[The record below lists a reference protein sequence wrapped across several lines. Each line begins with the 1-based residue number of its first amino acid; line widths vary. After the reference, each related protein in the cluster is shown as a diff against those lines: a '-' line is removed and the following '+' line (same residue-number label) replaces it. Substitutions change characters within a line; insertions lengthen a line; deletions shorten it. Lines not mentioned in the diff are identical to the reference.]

1 MNALNPTRSVGS
13 QIAEAMQVHNKGSKQ
28 YIREEVGRLLDL
40 VGISQ
45 DRASQ
50 YPHEYSG
57 GMRQRAMIA
66 MALACRPDIV
76 VADEPTTALDV
87 MIQAQILELLRD
99 LQSELN
105 LSIIMV
111 THDLAMVAE
120 LCDEVVVMYGGW
132 LVENANVDVIFNNP
146 RHPYTQR
153 LLAAFPDIENP
164 GDKLASIPGHPP
176 SLQNLPPGCRYQPRC
191 HEAVD
196 RCADEIPGLYEI
208 SPAHVVRCL
217 RVESNEI

>member
-1 MNALNPTRSVGS
+1 
-13 QIAEAMQVHNKGSKQ
+13 
-28 YIREEVGRLLDL
+28 
-40 VGISQ
+40 
-45 DRASQ
+45 
-50 YPHEYSG
+50 
-57 GMRQRAMIA
+57 MRQRAMIA

-164 GDKLASIPGHPP
+164 GDELASIPGHPP

-196 RCADEIPGLYEI
+196 RCAVEIPGLYEI